1 MLIRR
6 ISLRNIRSYNS
17 DRTIELEVPE
27 GTVLIEGDVGAGKS
41 TILYAVEFA
50 LFGLGEMKM
59 RGEYLLSE
67 GREEGH
73 AELVFEVDGSEYTVH
88 RGLRR
93 RKSSVVQAECYMTSA
108 GAKTDLSPGELK
120 ERVISLLGFN
130 EPQHPNA
137 ESMVYRFAV
146 FTPQE
151 QMKEILLRDA
161 EDRLQVVRRILGM
174 QSYQT
179 AAENSELVEKR
190 LKTDAYGLE
199 KASEDLED
207 KERTMQSSAKRITE
221 LDSQIPLL
229 KREEVQTAS
238 DLEKMDSEWKA
249 LSDDRARLAALVN
262 TIPDL
267 QEELRR
273 AERIAREEAVGVLRK
288 ERRLRDDY
296 LSFIQAFD
304 AKEPPSKTGDSKQ
317 LLDMIAEKQS
327 LLDQKHKSATILEE
341 NSARA
346 TELMAK
352 GVCPLCGQSIPSDFS
367 SKADHLEEESAAL
380 NLEISGLEREL
391 SQINSRER
399 EMESYERD
407 AIEYTRI
414 KKEASRLEEDLTE
427 ARSRMDEARTKAELV
442 TKRLAE
448 AAKDQEGLKQ
458 VSDKINRTES
468 LRAAALKRKEDAAG
482 SLTQAVTRREEET
495 KKLEELVREIEKKR
509 KERQESKKLTDYQ
522 HWLST
527 FFRPTLAMIE
537 KQTLAQADARFN
549 YHFQRFFSALVEDPD
564 LNVRV
569 KEDFSPVFERQ
580 GFEQDFEALSGGER
594 TSVALAYRFAL
605 NAIASEDTSG
615 QGELVILDEPTDGFS
630 KEQIYKM
637 RDLLLE
643 LHSKQVLVV
652 SHEKELESMS
662 DVVFHV
668 KKVDGTSVL
677 SKS

>member
-6 ISLRNIRSYNS
+6 VSLRNIRSYNS
-17 DRTIELEVPE
+17 DRTVELEVPE

-41 TILYAVEFA
+41 TILYAIEFA

-59 RGEYLLSE
+59 SGDYLLSE
-67 GREEGH
+67 GREEGY
-73 AELVFEVDGSEYTVH
+73 AELVFDMDGSEYTVH

-93 RKSSVVQAECYMTSA
+93 RKSSVTQVECYMTSA
-108 GAKTDLSPGELK
+108 GTKTELSPGELK
-120 ERVISLLGFN
+120 ERVISLLRFN

-137 ESMVYRFAV
+137 ESLVYRFAV

-151 QMKEILLRDA
+151 QMKEILLRNA

-179 AAENSELVEKR
+179 ASDNSELVEKR

-207 KERTMQSSAKRITE
+207 KERIMQSSAKRITE
-221 LDSQIPLL
+221 LDSQMPLL
-229 KREEVQTAS
+229 RAEEAQAAS
-238 DLEKMDSEWKA
+238 DLEELDSEWKA
-249 LSDDRARLAALVN
+249 LRDDRARLAALVKS
-262 TIPDL
+262 IPDL
-267 QEELRR
+267 QEELRQ
-273 AERIAREEAVGVLRK
+273 AERTGREETAGVVRK
-288 ERRLRDDY
+288 ERQLRDDY

-304 AKEPPSKTGDSKQ
+304 AKEPPSRTGDSKQ
-317 LLDMIAEKQS
+317 LLALISEKQS
-327 LLDQKHKSATILEE
+327 LLDQKHKSAAILEE
-341 NSARA
+341 NSAK
-346 TELMAK
+346 TKELTAK

-367 SKADHLEEESAAL
+367 SKADHLEEESAVL
-380 NLEISGLEREL
+380 NSETSGLEREL
-391 SQINSRER
+391 SQIKSLER

-414 KKEASRLEEDLTE
+414 KKEAARLEEDLIE
-427 ARSRMDEARTKAELV
+427 ARKRIDDARTKADVV
-442 TKRLAE
+442 TKRLSE
-448 AAKDQEGLKQ
+448 AAKDQEGLRQ
-458 VSDKINRTES
+458 VSDRINRTES
-468 LRAAALKRKEDAAG
+468 RRAAALKRKEDAAR
-482 SLTQAVTRREEET
+482 SLTKAVTQREDET
-495 KKLEELVREIEKKR
+495 KKLEELTREIEKKR
-509 KERQESKKLTDYQ
+509 KARQESKKLTDYQ

-652 SHEKELESMS
+652 SHERELESMS
-662 DVVFHV
+662 DMVFHV